1 MAATRRL
8 GEILIDAH
16 LVSPDVV
23 DRAVRSQARSFLPR
37 RLGEVL
43 VEVGAL
49 DRRDLVD
56 AMAAQADMPAVN
68 VHREPVDPALLWQ
81 IPREMASRLRC
92 LVLRGPRGPRIAI
105 ADPSDTRAISFV
117 RRLLG
122 DETAEVVAADELD
135 IAEAIERHYDLSWA
149 NARRLEGVDV
159 HERPPTRSPTG
170 LELDGPTMLCRL
182 RAAGLHSVP
191 DFVTAL
197 LVHAVEWGA
206 DGIDVEG
213 GAVSYLHDGLSTPI
227 LEIPRTSSP
236 IIHVAL
242 RERAGLFP
250 KALASPAEGRAQITL
265 GDHQYQIRGTAQPGH
280 AGGSLHLDLRDT
292 APLLASQLGM
302 CAKVEQAWHQMTAGP
317 GLVLLVGSE
326 SSGLWRTGGTVRDA
340 IQVNLTDGPT
350 ISAAIDAA
358 MDGQTVLGRIFAPSA
373 AEAISLVRELCGDPE
388 RLAAALT
395 GVLVQRRIRRVRSVC
410 HLPPESDSGAAERFG
425 VYAFAAPR
433 AGPGCPACRYR
444 GYDGSV
450 PVYELVEND
459 PDLSRTI
466 ANRAIVRDLA
476 AEALP
481 VADRTLQVDAVAH
494 AIAGHTTTEELL
506 RILPPS
512 PRVREKQH
520 RGLLRAVTRP
530 GIDDDEEDGDPPTH
544 PAPPSLLVVHSDAV
558 VRSKLRS
565 KLGEQATMRF
575 AGSLI
580 AVRAMLEAG
589 VPDVVVLDTSLL
601 GSWANAPVRALRDL
615 GVRVVLVGPEEQGAA
630 LRSTLEL
637 SPADHAAS
645 VEALI
650 SRLSESLPK
659 L

>member
-1 MAATRRL
+1 MAVTRRL
-8 GEILIDAH
+8 GEILIDAQ
-16 LVSPDVV
+16 LVSHEVV

-49 DRRDLVD
+49 DRRDLVG
-56 AMAAQADMPAVN
+56 AVAAQADMPAVN

-81 IPREMASRLRC
+81 VPREMASRLGC
-92 LVLRGPRGPRIAI
+92 FVLRGPRGPRIAI
-105 ADPSDTRAISFV
+105 ADPADSRAISFI

-122 DETAEVVAADELD
+122 DESAEVVAADAED

-149 NARRLEGVDV
+149 NARRLDGVEV

-170 LELDGPTMLCRL
+170 LELDAPTMLARL
-182 RAAGLHSVP
+182 RAAGVHSVP

-206 DGIDVEG
+206 DGIALDG
-213 GAVSYLHDGLSTPI
+213 GAVSYLYDGLAAPI

-250 KALASPAEGRAQITL
+250 KALASPAEGRATLTL
-265 GDHQYQIRGTAQPGH
+265 GDHAYQIRGTAQPGH

-340 IQVNLTDGPT
+340 IQANLTDGPT

-358 MDGQTVLGRIFAPSA
+358 LDGQTVLGRIFAPSA

-395 GVLVQRRIRRVRSVC
+395 GVLVQRRVRRVCPVC
-410 HLPPESDSGAAERFG
+410 HLPPESDVGAAERFG

-459 PDLSRTI
+459 PDLSKGI
-466 ANRAIVRDLA
+466 AERASVRDLA
-476 AEALP
+476 ADCLP

-506 RILPPS
+506 RVLPAA
-512 PRVREKQH
+512 PRAREHQH

-530 GIDDDEEDGDPPTH
+530 GLDDEEDDGDPPTQ
-544 PAPPSLLVVHSDAV
+544 PAPPSLLVVHSDAIF
-558 VRSKLRS
+558 RSKLRVR
-565 KLGEQATMRF
+565 LGETATIRF
-575 AGSLI
+575 AGSLM
-580 AVRAMLEAG
+580 AVRSMLEAE

-615 GVRVVLVGPEEQGAA
+615 GVRVLLVGPEETGAA
-630 LRSTLEL
+630 LRSALEL
-637 SPADHAAS
+637 SPSDHAGT
-645 VEALI
+645 VDALVA
-650 SRLSESLPK
+650 RLQGILPK